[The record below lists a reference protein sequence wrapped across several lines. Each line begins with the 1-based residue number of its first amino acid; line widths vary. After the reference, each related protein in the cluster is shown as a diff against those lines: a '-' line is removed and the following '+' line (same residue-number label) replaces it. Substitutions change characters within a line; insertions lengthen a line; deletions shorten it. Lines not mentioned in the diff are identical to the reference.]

1 MGIMGTNSMENIM
14 MSLTDRVA
22 MFQKQHVFGVLLFI
36 ITPKTCNNELNI
48 VWVNDFSKFL
58 NLKFKP

>member
-1 MGIMGTNSMENIM
+1 MENIM